1 MSLRND
7 RAVTQVMN
15 AARARKVKNLNIFGH
30 TPLPNKTQ
38 TLITIMAVADAIK
51 MPMIDLVD
59 KILSQGEDNAPT

>member
-38 TLITIMAVADAIK
+38 TLVTIMAVADAIK

-59 KILSQGEDNAPT
+59 KILNQGGET

>member
-7 RAVTQVMN
+7 RAVTQVMR
-15 AARARKVKNLNIFGH
+15 AARERKVKNLNIFGH

-38 TLITIMAVADAIK
+38 TLITIMAVADVLN